1 MTRRTTLPL
10 LVGGHAHGKENIDA
24 LATLGLGN
32 FVWIPKK
39 GYALGRIPWDETHD
53 ILADVNACLHH
64 GLYFLISQRR
74 CTGDEWLPGG
84 AEYGGDTWPDL
95 HPPDVVKAIRSR
107 AGERFTG
114 LHAEEMDIG
123 FVQNAQRE
131 SYRSRQPDLY
141 RFTDR
146 AGGRRAFESELNR
159 LADRAHRSGAAFVP
173 DLAVGLQHCGFR
185 TRCDWIICEV
195 LESLPAVEMQ
205 LAWLRG
211 GAQAFGKPW
220 GVWVSPW
227 YRGYV
232 PNADPELWK
241 APQAGAGP
249 QGGHTPSA
257 FRRCLWSAWASGAR
271 VLTMQE
277 TEPLYGRRNG
287 RLFRG
292 AWGDELHRF
301 WQTVRHR
308 PEPVTPVGS
317 TALLIDPDCGY
328 TPPNLHGGW
337 VERSVLWGKLRVS
350 EGDEALEELLRLY
363 FPGYERDQPKDWWQH
378 DRLYYPG
385 YFCRSPLGPV
395 DVVPADA
402 PANTLSHY
410 PLVVLAGEISMT
422 ETLLRKL
429 QHYVRNGGTL
439 VAAVNQ
445 LRCQERFVR
454 ADTLFGTR
462 IGEARMRSSWSG
474 TNIRMRGLK
483 SYSAVRLRHTLGD
496 TAPGEWREPWSL
508 AQDVQPTSAEVM
520 ADAGESTPLLLR
532 NQLGRGTAWLLTSG
546 WGVEGH
552 GRTRRLLRLTREL
565 ICSVTPTPE
574 VRLQGSAPDG
584 IAWIS
589 ARQGESALL
598 AVANHLP
605 VEQQVPVRMSGRKG
619 QIWGGDGLL
628 TDNML
633 TVPGESIAV
642 VRCN

>member
-1 MTRRTTLPL
+1 MTRHDTLPL

-24 LATLGLGN
+24 LAELGLGN

-39 GYALGRIPWDETHD
+39 GYSLGRIPWDATHD
-53 ILADVNACLHH
+53 IMADVDTCLRH
-64 GLYFLISQRR
+64 GWRFLISQRR

-95 HPPDVVKAIRSR
+95 HPPEAVRAIRNR

-131 SYRSRQPDLY
+131 SYRSRQPELF

-146 AGGRRAFESELNR
+146 AGGRKAFEAELNR

-173 DLAVGLQHCGFR
+173 DLAAALQHCGFR
-185 TRCDWIICEV
+185 TRCDWVICEM
-195 LESLPAVEMQ
+195 LESLPAAEMQ

-211 GAQAFGKPW
+211 GAQAFGKCW
-220 GVWVSPW
+220 GVWISPW

-232 PNADPELWK
+232 PNADPNLWK

-287 RLFRG
+287 RLFLG
-292 AWGDELHRF
+292 AWGQELHAF
-301 WQTVRHR
+301 WQTVRQH
-308 PEPVTPVGS
+308 PEPVTPIGC
-317 TALLIDPDCGY
+317 TALLIDADCGY

-337 VERSVLWGKLRVS
+337 VERSTLWGKLRLA

-363 FPGYERDQPKDWWQH
+363 FPGYERDDPKDWWQH

-402 PANTLSHY
+402 PSDSLSHY
-410 PLVVLAGEISMT
+410 PLIILAGEINMT
-422 ETLLRKL
+422 NVLLHKL
-429 QHYVRNGGTL
+429 MQYVRQGGTL
-439 VAAVNQ
+439 VACVNQ
-445 LRCQERFVR
+445 LRSHERFV
-454 ADTLFGTR
+454 AAEPLFGTR

-474 TNIRMRGLK
+474 TNILMRGLH
-483 SYSAVRLRHTLGD
+483 SYSAMRLRQPLG
-496 TAPGEWREPWSL
+496 TAEPGEWHEPWSL

-520 ADAGESTPLLLR
+520 ADAGDSKPLLLR
-532 NQLGRGTAWLLTSG
+532 NRLGRGTAWLLTSG
-546 WGVEGH
+546 WGVEAH
-552 GRTRRLLRLTREL
+552 GRRRKLLRLTRTL
-565 ICSVTPTPE
+565 IEALTPAPE
-574 VRLQGSAPDG
+574 VGLQHAAPDG
-584 IAWIS
+584 IAWIA
-589 ARQGESALL
+589 ARQGSTALL
-598 AVANHLP
+598 AVSSHLSTP
-605 VEQQVPVRMSGRKG
+605 QEIPVRGPGGRRHL
-619 QIWGGDGLL
+619 WGGDGVLNG
-628 TDNML
+628 DML
-633 TVPGESIAV
+633 TIPAEGIAV
-642 VRCN
+642 VRFA